1 VLTNCFFMEEEV
13 PNRKSRSSST
23 ADASSSSSSIS
34 IASVA
39 PPPPPPP
46 TRSRSSTI
54 TSSVSGRFRSGTIES
69 ISRTRSGTIDVSKV
83 NGPNKV
89 KSTQQNHR
97 VPLAHVPAVDRPL
110 VELQNLAENTLKK
123 VEDGVSRA
131 RSEIDARLLQAR
143 VALAPALDPLQRVA
157 LDPLQQLATLA
168 IERGREYSEAEF
180 KKAEQ
185 ALRSRFGGYDDSQSA
200 EKQRARKLQ
209 TFKALFD
216 LIVSDKKSIRGGVI
230 EPVVT
235 IADLE
240 NLFGAANL
248 FEARAEVGALSYAV
262 DIKGYGS
269 LNFGEFCDV
278 LDKLEE
284 MTEGKGDERSSA
296 SSRLINKDGANKV
309 SFLFGTEGASLSM
322 SEIVWQTLD
331 NQKFSGCATLTA
343 VFLSIAIIA
352 SCASFVLQSVP
363 SLSGSNVF
371 EPLEAVCLGVFTVE
385 YFIRFYCSP
394 DRKKLIR
401 SMSHLIDILTIVPYY
416 LELIYSKTGKELVGA
431 GGTIMRVFHIFRVF
445 RIFKLLKYVPFA
457 SLMSESAASSAAP
470 IGMALFVMVI
480 GMVLMAFGA
489 YFTERGTWSNEKG
502 FYEDEDGLKSKFQ
515 SIAESSYWA
524 IVTLTGVGYGDLT
537 PNSPFGKLVGALTAL
552 AGTVLVAF
560 PVSIYTEE
568 FSKEYASL
576 MKSKALRG
584 ELGSDDLCGRLTK
597 AHEKVIEVMALK
609 HVQRETGLESCFSA
623 AVPRTLAM
631 IQQTYALKPR
641 KPQSEEVRGMLHQF
655 ENRKSVKKPTSAQR
669 QQCSKDSNDSDL
681 FRTVWQFANTVAGT
695 QAREAARLSSPSS
708 PGSSSKKN
716 SLGAGSGV
724 IEAPSS
730 LSPSSSLSSPPPSLA
745 SPSFSRL
752 NTADAKL
759 AINVLSSWG
768 GTKTKWGKRSAKTA
782 PGGSSRLSADSF
794 SDHDLTDDS
803 VLENAILTLLADK
816 RRELWA
822 QAQLLESRFR
832 DDLTIEISRRWQS
845 WMGMPKEYVKKV
857 SESFIFNRPLLNK
870 GLDFR
875 RADLNIGIVRTV
887 KPVNEMNT
895 PMMPDIKS
903 PSHPRPTAQSGSGVG
918 GVALTEYE
926 KSHSDLFAANT
937 VATSAHAT
945 AAGVLKT
952 QLKGLVTAPSAASAQ
967 AALVATQIAAHA
979 AILDAK
985 AKAQLAL
992 VEVKEKSK
1000 IAAAIV
1006 KEQVEQSVEKI
1017 QETAGLVRSTM
1028 ADAVSFQPIAAPDN
1042 KDYHARMRDE
1052 FIDVLGHDAE
1062 IGSEGRIFSAQREI
1076 RVEERGQRALS
1087 SSSSSSRGKQT
1098 AADILNEAE
1107 IDDDEEFSLAEESRF
1122 RSTIASPTR
1131 GGSNG
1136 GASRSSSGSL
1146 VATSFGVSSLL
1157 PNMQSI
1163 RSSVGTGM
1171 ASITGSMVGGDTT
1184 ESISEYYSYFSR
1196 VSSEP
1201 IRTEDGDVAKFEVAP
1216 LEKVVEVVTEDESV
1230 LSGENVPDSVAES
1243 VVPGVSPELAGIDG
1257 DHLRVSPSRL

>member
-1 VLTNCFFMEEEV
+1 MKDST
-13 PNRKSRSSST
+13 SRSRTSSS
-23 ADASSSSSSIS
+23 ADVSSSSASITISSIPTPQ
-34 IASVA
+34 
-39 PPPPPPP
+39 PPS
-46 TRSRSSTI
+46 TRSRSGTV
-54 TSSVSGRFRSGTIES
+54 SSAGRS
-69 ISRTRSGTIDVSKV
+69 RSGTIDSINRTKSGTIDSISRTKSGSIDVSTT
-83 NGPNKV
+83 NK
-89 KSTQQNHR
+89 KGTHHKG
-97 VPLAHVPAVDRPL
+97 PLAHVPSVDRPL
-110 VELQNLAENTLKK
+110 VELQNLAENTVKK
-123 VEDGVSRA
+123 IEDGVSRA

-157 LDPLQQLATLA
+157 LDPLQHLATLA

-185 ALRSRFGGYDDSQSA
+185 ALRARFGGYDDSQSA

-216 LIVSDKKSIRGGVI
+216 LIVSDKKSVRGGVT

-235 IADLE
+235 IADFE
-240 NLFGAANL
+240 NIFGAANL

-269 LNFGEFCDV
+269 LNFGEFCEV

-296 SSRLINKDGANKV
+296 SSRFLAKDGAPKA

-331 NQKFSGCATLTA
+331 NQKFSGCATITA

-352 SCASFVLQSVP
+352 ACATFVLQSVP
-363 SLSGSNVF
+363 SLAGSAVF
-371 EPLEAVCLGVFTVE
+371 EPLEATCLGVFTVE
-385 YFIRFYCSP
+385 YLIRLYCTP
-394 DRKKLIR
+394 DRRKLIR

-416 LELIYSKTGKELVGA
+416 FELIYSKTGKELVGA

-457 SLMSESAASSAAP
+457 SLMSEAAASSAAP

-502 FYEDEDGLKSKFQ
+502 FYEDDDGLKSKFQ

-524 IVTLTGVGYGDLT
+524 IVTLTGVGYGDIT
-537 PNSPFGKLVGALTAL
+537 PNSPLGKLVGALTAL

-576 MKSKALRG
+576 MKTKALRS
-584 ELGSDDLCGRLTK
+584 ELGSDNLCGRLTK
-597 AHEKVIEVMALK
+597 AHDKVIEVMALK
-609 HVQRETGLESCFSA
+609 HVQRDVGLDSSFSPS
-623 AVPRTLAM
+623 VPRNLAM
-631 IQQTYALKPR
+631 IRQTQTLK
-641 KPQSEEVRGMLHQF
+641 L
-655 ENRKSVKKPTSAQR
+655 RKSHSDNGGDAQHLLSEDRKSQQNTISARKQQR
-669 QQCSKDSNDSDL
+669 YKDSSDPDL
-681 FRTVWQFANTVAGT
+681 FRTIWQFSSTVAGFR
-695 QAREAARLSSPSS
+695 AREMAGLRSSSSTHSPSS
-708 PGSSSKKN
+708 VLKSGSS
-716 SLGAGSGV
+716 ASGRG
-724 IEAPSS
+724 
-730 LSPSSSLSSPPPSLA
+730 LSNDSSSSSS
-745 SPSFSRL
+745 SFSSSAMSTPSDRL
-752 NTADAKL
+752 NSADAKL

-768 GTKTKWGKRSAKTA
+768 KKTSKWGKRSAKTVS
-782 PGGSSRLSADSF
+782 GVSSRLSADSF
-794 SDHDLTDDS
+794 SDHDLTDDE
-803 VLENAILTLLADK
+803 VLEKAMLILLADK

-832 DDLTIEISRRWQS
+832 DDMTIEISRRWQS
-845 WMGMPKEYVKKV
+845 WMGMPKDYVKRV
-857 SESFIFNRPLLNK
+857 SESFIFNRTLLNK

-875 RADLNIGIVRTV
+875 RSDLNIGIVRAV
-887 KPVNEMNT
+887 KPVNEIKMS
-895 PMMPDIKS
+895 MEAAIKS
-903 PSHPRPTAQSGSGVG
+903 PLRPQLATEQTSGTGNTSFD
-918 GVALTEYE
+918 
-926 KSHSDLFAANT
+926 KNHSDLFAANT
-937 VATSAHAT
+937 AATSAHVA

-952 QLKGLVTAPSAASAQ
+952 QLKGLVTAPSAATAQ
-967 AALVATQIAAHA
+967 AALAATQIAAQA

-1006 KEQVEQSVEKI
+1006 KEQVEHSVEKI

-1028 ADAVSFQPIAAPDN
+1028 VDAVSFQPIAAPDHN
-1042 KDYHARMRDE
+1042 DYHARMRDE

-1062 IGSEGRIFSAQREI
+1062 VGSEGLIFSAQREK
-1076 RVEERGQRALS
+1076 RAEDRGQRAIAS
-1087 SSSSSSRGKQT
+1087 SSHGKDAKKEILDE
-1098 AADILNEAE
+1098 AAI
-1107 IDDDEEFSLAEESRF
+1107 DEEFTLAEESRF
-1122 RSTIASPTR
+1122 QSLITSPTR
-1131 GGSNG
+1131 SGGGG
-1136 GASRSSSGSL
+1136 GASRSSSSSSASL
-1146 VATSFGVSSLL
+1146 VATSFGISSLL

-1171 ASITGSMVGGDTT
+1171 ASITGSMIGGDTT
-1184 ESISEYYSYFSR
+1184 ESITEYYSYFSR

-1201 IRTEDGDVAKFEVAP
+1201 IRTEDGDVAKFDVAP
-1216 LEKVVEVVTEDESV
+1216 LEKVVEVAIEDENV
-1230 LSGENVPDSVAES
+1230 LSEEIIPDSVTQS
-1243 VVPGVSPELAGIDG
+1243 VVSGVSPELSGISGVVD
-1257 DHLRVSPSRL
+1257 RVSPTKI